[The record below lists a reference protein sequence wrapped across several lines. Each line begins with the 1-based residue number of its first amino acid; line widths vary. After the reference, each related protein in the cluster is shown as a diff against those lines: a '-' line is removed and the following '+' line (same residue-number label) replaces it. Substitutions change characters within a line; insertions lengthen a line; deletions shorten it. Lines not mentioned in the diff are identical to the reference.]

1 MATPWIRTARWIS
14 FPRSGRLHP
23 PRLARAVSLTRP
35 EAPGLHFSTLRI
47 DTRTEVLVDRRDFL
61 AATAVAAVSPLPT
74 LGALAQPAARQFI
87 ELRRY
92 HLLPGAKQRAFSTFV
107 GDVAIPAMNRAG
119 VGKVGAFTVMYGENA
134 PSLLLALTH
143 QSLDS
148 AVTLRERMAS
158 DTAYTSAGRAILEAP
173 LSDPAFVRVE
183 SSLLRAFAS
192 MPAVE
197 PSAGVAAK
205 SPRIYEL
212 RTYESHSDPAAV
224 NKLKMFDAGEIP
236 IFRKTGLTPV
246 FFGETIFGAKMPSL
260 TYMLTF
266 ADMTARDAAWKA
278 FSADP
283 DWKTLSG
290 DPQYKD
296 NVSAISDIIL
306 RPTPY
311 SQI

>member
-1 MATPWIRTARWIS
+1 M
-14 FPRSGRLHP
+14 
-23 PRLARAVSLTRP
+23 
-35 EAPGLHFSTLRI
+35 
-47 DTRTEVLVDRRDFL
+47 DRRDFL

-119 VGKVGAFTVMYGENA
+119 VAKVGAFTVMYGENA
-134 PSLLLALTH
+134 PSLLLVLTH

-148 AVTLRERMAS
+148 AVTLRERMAN
-158 DTAYTSAGRAILEAP
+158 DTAYTSGGRAILEAP

-183 SSLLRAFAS
+183 STLLRAFAS

-205 SPRIYEL
+205 APRIYEL
-212 RTYESHSDPAAV
+212 RTYESHSDPAAL

-266 ADMTARDAAWKA
+266 ADMPARDAAWKA

-290 DPQYKD
+290 DPQYKE